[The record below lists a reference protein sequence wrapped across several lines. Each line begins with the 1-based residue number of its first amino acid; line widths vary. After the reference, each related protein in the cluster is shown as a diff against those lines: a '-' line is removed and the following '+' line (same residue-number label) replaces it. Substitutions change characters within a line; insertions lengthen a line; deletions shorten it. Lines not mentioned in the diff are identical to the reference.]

1 MSVMIEI
8 ERKFRVKNT
17 TFLENIKTSFKITQ
31 GYLNSDKNRTVRVR
45 IKDSQGV
52 ITIKGVS
59 SDNGLSRFE
68 WEKEISYEDAV
79 QLMSL
84 CEGFVIDKTR
94 FIVPF
99 GEVVFEVDVFGGANN
114 GLIIAEV
121 ELQSENQIFE
131 KPDWLGEELTGDERY
146 YNAYLSI
153 HPFSTWNQ

>member
-1 MSVMIEI
+1 MIEI

-45 IKDSQGV
+45 IKDRQGV

-146 YNAYLSI
+146 YNAYLSN

>member
-1 MSVMIEI
+1 MIEI

-146 YNAYLSI
+146 YNAYLSN

>member
-1 MSVMIEI
+1 MIEI

-31 GYLNSDKNRTVRVR
+31 GYLNLDKNRTVRVR

-84 CEGFVIDKTR
+84 REGFVIDKTR

-99 GEVVFEVDVFGGANN
+99 GEVVFEVDVFGGANK

-146 YNAYLSI
+146 YNAYLSN